1 MGKINPMNKTGGI
14 HMSSSEN
21 IHHFPRT
28 YWREIELP
36 AFNQLNE
43 DKTVDV
49 AIIGAGITGITAAYL
64 LAKEGVKVAVIE
76 AGGVL
81 NGTTGHTT
89 AKLTAQHGI
98 IYDEL
103 ISHFGEDKAKLY
115 YQSAS
120 EAIKFVEAV
129 IKEKGI
135 DCDFS
140 HQDAYTYAVT
150 EEYAEKLETEWA
162 AYQRLG
168 IDGELVG
175 NIPFDIQIKNAL
187 LMRSQA
193 QYHPLKFLR
202 GLLEEAVNAG
212 CTVYENT
219 TATDIEDDDSSQPK
233 VVTKNGHRISC
244 RHVIIASHFPFYDKP
259 GLYFARMYA
268 DRSYAIGIKT
278 DKPYPGGMYISADS
292 PTRSIRYTPIA
303 GGNLLILGG
312 ENHKT
317 GQGVDTLSH
326 YLALETF
333 AKEVFDLS
341 EYHYRWSAQD
351 LVTLD
356 NVPYIGPITAAKE
369 HILVATGYKKWGMT
383 TGILAARLLSDYILN
398 RDNPYKE
405 LYSPSRFDA
414 DPDIKSII
422 TTNAD
427 VAKHLIKGKL
437 EYVPTGVGDLNNGEG
452 SVVIH
457 NGKRAGAYKDENG
470 KLYIVDTTCTH
481 LGCEC
486 EWNHA
491 EKSWDCPCHG
501 SRFSYAGDVIEG
513 PAKKALNNVGDE

>member
-1 MGKINPMNKTGGI
+1 
-14 HMSSSEN
+14 MSSKNST
-21 IHHFPRT
+21 HQFPRT

-36 AFNQLNE
+36 SFEKLNE
-43 DKTVDV
+43 DITVDV
-49 AIIGAGITGITAAYL
+49 AIVGAGITGITAAYL
-64 LAKEGVKVAVIE
+64 LAKEGVKAAVIE
-76 AGGVL
+76 AGAVL

-89 AKLTAQHGI
+89 AKLTAQHGL

-103 ISHFGEDKAKLY
+103 ISHFGEEKAKLY
-115 YQSAS
+115 FDSTS
-120 EAIKFVEAV
+120 KAIQFVETAV
-129 IKEKGI
+129 NEKGI

-140 HQDAYTYAVT
+140 KQDAYTYAYS
-150 EEYAEKLETEWA
+150 EQYAKKIETEWK
-162 AYQRLG
+162 AYQKLG
-168 IDGELVG
+168 IEGDIVG
-175 NIPFDIQIKNAL
+175 NIPFDIQIKSAL
-187 LMRSQA
+187 LMRKQA

-202 GLLEEAVNAG
+202 GLLDEAVSAG
-212 CTVYENT
+212 CSVYENT
-219 TATDIEDDDSSQPK
+219 TAQTIEDEESSQPK
-233 VVTKNGHRISC
+233 VVTRDGLRITC
-244 RHVIIASHFPFYDKP
+244 KHVIIASHFPFYDKP

-278 DKPYPGGMYISADS
+278 NKEYPGGMYVSADS
-292 PTRSIRYTPIA
+292 PSRSIRYTPLKE
-303 GGNLLILGG
+303 GNLLILGG

-317 GQGVDTLSH
+317 GQGVDTLNH
-326 YLALETF
+326 YLALESF

-356 NVPYIGPITAAKE
+356 NVPYIGPVTANKE

-383 TGILAARLLSDYILN
+383 TGIMAAHLLTDYVMN
-398 RDNPYKE
+398 RDNPSKE

-414 DPDIKSII
+414 DPDVKSFIS
-422 TTNAD
+422 TNAD

-437 EYVPTGVGDLNNGEG
+437 EFVPKDPGDLKDGEG
-452 SVVIH
+452 SVVMH

-513 PAKKALNNVGDE
+513 PAKKALKNVGNE